1 MKGYL
6 RDFKDIVLEAT
17 TRNCIIGGFNIF
29 GVDDAE
35 AVIRAA
41 EEINA
46 PVILMVNKLAVSTMS
61 VDKWGKVL
69 RVLANNASV
78 PVCVHLDHTT
88 DFEVIRLAVRSG
100 FDSVMYDGSQ
110 LPLEQNIENTKK
122 IVSLAHAN
130 GVLAEAEIGAV
141 GYSDRDERE
150 YKAEFTDPHDAGI
163 FAAETKL
170 DWMAISVGNVHR
182 MEVQNAKID
191 YGLLKKIEKQ
201 TDVPLVIHG
210 STGISDEEMEKLK
223 ATRVAKVNIG
233 TALRMAFGKTLGK
246 QFEQDPSLFDR
257 VKLLSE
263 PLKQVQEVAR
273 NKMLLLGMKDYFN
286 KGDELV

>member
-1 MKGYL
+1 MKSRL
-6 RDFKDIVLEAT
+6 KNFREFVLEAAGT
-17 TRNCIIGGFNIF
+17 NSIVAGFNVF
-29 GVDDAE
+29 GVDDAQ

-46 PVILMVNKLAVSTMS
+46 PVILMVNKLAASIMS
-61 VDKWGKVL
+61 VDKWGRVL
-69 RVLANNASV
+69 RVLANQSGV

-88 DFEVIRLAVRSG
+88 DFEVIKLAVRSG

-110 LPLEQNIENTKK
+110 LPLEQNIENTRR
-122 IVSLAHAN
+122 VVGFAHAN

-141 GYSDRDERE
+141 GYSDREERE
-150 YKAEFTDPHDAGI
+150 YKAEFTDPHDAGM
-163 FAAETKL
+163 FAAETRL
-170 DWMAISVGNVHR
+170 DWMAVSVGNVHR

-191 YGLLKKIEKQ
+191 YDLLKKIQKQ

-210 STGISDEEMEKLK
+210 STGISDQEMEKLK

-246 QFEQDPSLFDR
+246 QFERDPSLFDR
-257 VKLLSE
+257 VGLLAE

-273 NKMLLLGMKDYFN
+273 NKMLLLGMKEYCN
-286 KGDELV
+286 KGEERV